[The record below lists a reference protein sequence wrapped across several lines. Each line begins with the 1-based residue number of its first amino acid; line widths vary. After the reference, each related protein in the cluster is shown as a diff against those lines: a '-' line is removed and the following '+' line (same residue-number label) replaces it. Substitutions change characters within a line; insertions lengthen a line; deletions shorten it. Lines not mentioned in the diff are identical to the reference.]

1 MLIKSCKEHDTYML
15 RNQCSEILNMVQSS
29 MKKGSY
35 NYPTSR
41 YASVSRDPQRNDE
54 RLRDLGEALSVKKFV
69 LENQDDDIS
78 VKGDAAG
85 HNLARKR
92 SGCASY
98 REINQFGEASEKPFL
113 THRSRVEAEQ
123 AQNNYA
129 EDYKYEN
136 TQLEKVK
143 SKLIKK
149 TNKINKLRNEIV
161 EKDRLIESL
170 KQRIRELTQG
180 SLLLNSPTIN
190 FERHTVR
197 EFERIQTLI
206 VGGAP
211 SWQDLEKSE
220 QKQIHG
226 SVLMVFPKIK
236 EPIFKLYAMRELKK
250 KSTVEFHVSPDSNLQ
265 PTKRENQ
272 VVSSEHANFE
282 EEDHKY
288 IGQGDLNENSK
299 ISSDSSNSETG
310 DNIEENKANQV
321 TSRMEL
327 ITPIPSTPLEFNII
341 HSRATNPPH
350 LRKTSSYNCIQG
362 VSIMSS
368 NYNLKREDSRDT
380 LRGDSIRS
388 NEVDRL
394 MRENK
399 RVTKDLRNMFAQYH
413 SVEGI
418 ADDDISPAMRSA
430 RKAVKA
436 GDNGGDTYAERSH
449 GISGE
454 KRGWQSG
461 RKAQN
466 LMLQEFMANGIL
478 ETRAED
484 IQDESDMHI
493 KVRSGSVQMSKVNS
507 KGGSPQLGPSKLD
520 RLIEKQS
527 LSSID
532 IKKLRTENEKN
543 SNPSS
548 KNGIESAQSVE
559 GSRVK
564 PQIPILN
571 LSGKKTGG
579 KPMNYNLEIACYE
592 KSALEDNHNISK
604 NNDNKI
610 QDNQIEKSQ
619 AATKNES
626 IRMLDACSNNGS
638 LSNRLSIYNSIDNK
652 TSRRLHGFIDTFKE
666 PDAEVEDIR
675 SEDEAQQDAEDDQ
688 LELRRIMETT
698 KAAETTKN
706 KKLKLSPARQLQH
719 QDTQNEQI
727 PAPNTPH
734 APQQQQQKQP
744 RTTGQPRSPATAH
757 DAQVI
762 EPSLASGV
770 QSTAKKQV
778 AQARPCSPAGLH
790 GRRRSASDSPDIRYE
805 GLSVCADDRSCVDD
819 GGVENDGVIGR
830 PDVVA
835 RLDLSR
841 LKCRTDLI
849 QDSCQ
854 EEELVHICSKSVSDI
869 SNNLSAARYKKQSF
883 AEKKKPEEEPWLK
896 VDKARRQS
904 KIEINKSGLSQDH
917 LGHYFQTER
926 TNPQWENNHNKSN
939 DGERANQ
946 ISQDSRSGL
955 WMWEN
960 KGHQQEAKFT
970 NEAEYFESQ
979 VVDASERR
987 NIKKEYRQDRT
998 PPSSKNVDRQKK
1010 LHWQAS
1016 GVSIREINASPIAS
1030 AKKSARDKQSSQK
1043 RAENN
1048 QIVHDNKFMI
1058 YRNERIKPEYT
1069 PVSNNLQEVANGTKF
1084 EVYVDRAERVLP
1096 DKPRDN
1102 SHKTSYR
1109 NLIHLLDNRG
1119 NTQENSIGPRSKSRK
1134 AHSAI
1139 NQPHN
1144 ECDES
1149 DCKSIKSTITGFKK
1163 DPRLMTTNEKKHMRF
1178 KTDYCGVIK
1187 HIAINLVEESGSNS
1201 NSSTPDYDSHILKKT
1216 AAFLHEAPSKT
1227 NKTTGQ
1233 GKSAKAINK
1242 SSYMTKN
1249 KPEECRKSKPTKKAN
1264 QDRNQSGTPSV
1275 SSSNNKLNISQRRV
1289 SNIRRPGVK
1298 GDRLNMNEEKQSNML
1313 MDERCTSQHSVL
1325 SKPVTAVHSRR
1336 HSAIGLANGK
1346 NKVGMKVGLGGKA
1359 KLYAS
1364 KISTHQERDVFV
1376 GKENSPNKSSIVYP
1390 GADLYRAENTFDP
1403 VLSSKANVRGAQPT
1417 IGSMNSKAQ
1426 GEYLITS
1433 NISNRSKQTK
1443 TDASFLGVKINEVQN
1458 LYLQDNG
1465 GNSQINTER
1474 SNNYVLKCRGSP
1486 LSNCKYTDVSRVSEN
1501 NLYGQRNNI
1510 SQSKASYI
1518 IDNSNRKFGRNVQNR
1533 TNLNSSSYGLL
1544 EKPDISV
1551 SAMQGGSPKIDS
1563 PLGKGKEKERVS
1575 HFSRMNET
1583 PYSVHD
1589 SIVMMHEI
1597 LVDKVSDLHQKFIV
1611 HEQSSSKKYRSNT
1624 KLRRQETSNDDLKP
1638 VRLL

>member
-41 YASVSRDPQRNDE
+41 YASVSRDQQRNDE
-54 RLRDLGEALSVKKFV
+54 RVRDFGEALSVKKFV
-69 LENQDDDIS
+69 LENQDDDMS

-98 REINQFGEASEKPFL
+98 REIKQFGEASEKPFL

-123 AQNNYA
+123 AQNNYT

-143 SKLIKK
+143 SQLIKK

-161 EKDRLIESL
+161 KKDRLVESL

-180 SLLLNSPTIN
+180 SSLLNSPMIN

-197 EFERIQTLI
+197 EIERIQTLI

-220 QKQIHG
+220 LKQIHG

-236 EPIFKLYAMRELKK
+236 EPVFKLYAMRELKK

-272 VVSSEHANFE
+272 VVSSEHANLE
-282 EEDHKY
+282 EDDHKY

-341 HSRATNPPH
+341 HSRATNQPP

-368 NYNLKREDSRDT
+368 NYNLRREDSRDT

-418 ADDDISPAMRSA
+418 ADDDVSPAMRSA

-449 GISGE
+449 GMSGE

-484 IQDESDMHI
+484 IQDDSDMHI

-571 LSGKKTGG
+571 FSGKKTGG

-610 QDNQIEKSQ
+610 QDNQIEKGQ
-619 AATKNES
+619 ATKNES
-626 IRMLDACSNNGS
+626 IRMLDAYSNNGS
-638 LSNRLSIYNSIDNK
+638 LFDRLSIHNSVDNK

-675 SEDEAQQDAEDDQ
+675 SEDEAQHDAEDDQ
-688 LELRRIMETT
+688 LELRSIMEAT

-706 KKLKLSPARQLQH
+706 KKLKSPPARQLQH
-719 QDTQNEQI
+719 LDTQNEQV
-727 PAPNTPH
+727 PARHTLQPP
-734 APQQQQQKQP
+734 PQQQQP
-744 RTTGQPRSPATAH
+744 WTTVHPRSTATAH
-757 DAQVI
+757 DGQVI

-770 QSTAKKQV
+770 QSTTKKIAAQV
-778 AQARPCSPAGLH
+778 RPCSPAG
-790 GRRRSASDSPDIRYE
+790 RRGSASDSPDIRFE
-805 GLSVCADDRSCVDD
+805 GLSVCADDRSCVDDD

-869 SNNLSAARYKKQSF
+869 SNNLSGARYKKQSF

-917 LGHYFQTER
+917 LGHYFQTDR
-926 TNPQWENNHNKSN
+926 TNPEWENNHNQSN
-939 DGERANQ
+939 DLERANQ

-970 NEAEYFESQ
+970 NEVEYFESQ

-987 NIKKEYRQDRT
+987 NMKKQHHQDRT
-998 PPSSKNVDRQKK
+998 PPSTKNVDKQRK

-1016 GVSIREINASPIAS
+1016 GVSIREINASPVAS
-1030 AKKSARDKQSSQK
+1030 AKKSARDKQSAQK
-1043 RAENN
+1043 REENN
-1048 QIVHDNKFMI
+1048 KIVHDHQFMI
-1058 YRNERIKPEYT
+1058 YRNERIKPDYT
-1069 PVSNNLQEVANGTKF
+1069 PVSNNLQESVKETKF
-1084 EVYVDRAERVLP
+1084 EYHVDRAERVLP

-1109 NLIHLLDNRG
+1109 NLIHLLDNRP
-1119 NTQENSIGPRSKSRK
+1119 NTSENSIGPRSRSRK

-1139 NQPHN
+1139 NQPYN

-1216 AAFLHEAPSKT
+1216 AAFLPKAPSKT

-1233 GKSAKAINK
+1233 GKSANAINR

-1249 KPEECRKSKPTKKAN
+1249 KPEEWRKTKPSKKAN

-1289 SNIRRPGVK
+1289 SNISRPGVK
-1298 GDRLNMNEEKQSNML
+1298 GDRLNMNEEKKSNML
-1313 MDERCTSQHSVL
+1313 MDERCTSQHSVH
-1325 SKPVTAVHSRR
+1325 SKPVTSVHSRR
-1336 HSAIGLANGK
+1336 HSAIGLANGI
-1346 NKVGMKVGLGGKA
+1346 NKAGMKVGLGGKA

-1376 GKENSPNKSSIVYP
+1376 GKENSPNKSSVVFP
-1390 GADLYRAENTFDP
+1390 GADLYRAQKTVDP
-1403 VLSSKANVRGAQPT
+1403 VLTSNANVRRDRPT

-1458 LYLQDNG
+1458 LYSQDNG

-1510 SQSKASYI
+1510 SQTKASNMME
-1518 IDNSNRKFGRNVQNR
+1518 NSNRKFGRNVQNR
-1533 TNLNSSSYGLL
+1533 TTLNSSSYGLL
-1544 EKPDISV
+1544 EKPDMSV

-1563 PLGKGKEKERVS
+1563 PSGKGKEKERVS

-1583 PYSVHD
+1583 AYSAHD
-1589 SIVMMHEI
+1589 SIIMMHEI

-1624 KLRRQETSNDDLKP
+1624 KLRRQETSNDELKP